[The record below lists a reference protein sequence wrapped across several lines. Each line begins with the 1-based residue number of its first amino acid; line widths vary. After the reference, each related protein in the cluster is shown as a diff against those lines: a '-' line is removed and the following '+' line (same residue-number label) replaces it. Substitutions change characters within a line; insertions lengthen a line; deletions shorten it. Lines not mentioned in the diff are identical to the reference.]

1 MFGPYRTPPE
11 PQPRERRTRPHEEI
25 VLAWALLAIGAVRVV
40 FAIASRE
47 VWGAEPTLAMLLTM
61 GGIGMLARR

>member
-11 PQPRERRTRPHEEI
+11 LQPPERPTRPHEEI

-40 FAIASRE
+40 VAIANGE
-47 VWGAEPTLAMLLTM
+47 VWGAEPTLAMLLAM